1 MTFINFFP
9 AGVVLPTDAVIEK
22 ISLTTTNDT
31 IENSKHKLTIK
42 ISDPLNL
49 SDVQTET
56 VFEKLGS
63 QLYFSQPFR
72 NK

>member
-1 MTFINFFP
+1 M
-9 AGVVLPTDAVIEK
+9 LLLEK

-63 QLYFSQPFR
+63 QLYFSQPLE